1 MGRDG
6 AALPVT
12 VLVEPVDGVRVDFLL
27 QLDAG
32 LDSLVHRALA
42 VLIVYLEPVGVV
54 VDDGG
59 RLDLVAGSPEVAPFP
74 AIVLEVGL
82 LLGVGNGVNPWTGW
96 VNEKVV
102 SIKSWVVLCQPVKA
116 ECRTLRRPCTD
127 LWADY

>member
-27 QLDAG
+27 QPDAG
-32 LDSLVHRALA
+32 LGSLSHRALA

-54 VDDGG
+54 VDDGS
-59 RLDLVAGSPEVAPFP
+59 RLDLVAGFPEVAPFP

-82 LLGVGNGVNPWTGW
+82 LLGVGNG
-96 VNEKVV
+96 
-102 SIKSWVVLCQPVKA
+102 SIHGPVG
-116 ECRTLRRPCTD
+116 
-127 LWADY
+127 